1 MNIRTRAC
9 LSSSGSTRDTR
20 RCTRDLDR
28 RGLPPPILP
37 PVLEP
42 NQHTLKRPALS
53 DESSVHSDSY
63 KDSDSHANFRGQR
76 RLGLPAGMSVR
87 LVEVLEPPE
96 LHLRHLVS

>member
-53 DESSVHSDSY
+53 DESSVHLTRTQTHMPTSV
-63 KDSDSHANFRGQR
+63 ANAALASL
-76 RLGLPAGMSVR
+76 LG
-87 LVEVLEPPE
+87 
-96 LHLRHLVS
+96 